1 MVGKRWGKDRVAK
14 KRLEGGRN
22 VQCERLF
29 VTTLKFLDYQLQ
41 QATPRRTS
49 LVDRP

>member
-1 MVGKRWGKDRVAK
+1 MAGKRWGKEGMAK
-14 KRLEGGRN
+14 KRLDGGRN
-22 VQCERLF
+22 VQCARLF
-29 VTTLKFLDYQLQ
+29 VTMLKISDYQLQ